1 MKNKKQL
8 SECQQQLRDIV
19 DTIAGHIEG
28 TIPIDPESC
37 NRYCELDEEEQK
49 DFFPDGYDY
58 LDDIYDY
65 KFIVD
70 SNKNYQGARIC
81 VAYGG
86 PNIFINTFNKQVEG
100 YWGGDTYIKSYYED
114 DINLDNAIEEL
125 LFTT

>member
-1 MKNKKQL
+1 MENKKQL
-8 SECQQQLRDIV
+8 SKCEQQLRDTV
-19 DTIAGHIEG
+19 DRIAGHIEG
-28 TIPIDPESC
+28 TIPIDPETC
-37 NRYCELDEEEQK
+37 NRYYELDEEEQK
-49 DFFPDGYDY
+49 DFFPDGFDY

-70 SNKNYQGARIC
+70 SDKSYLGARIC

-86 PNIFINTFNKQVEG
+86 PNIFIDTFNKQIEG